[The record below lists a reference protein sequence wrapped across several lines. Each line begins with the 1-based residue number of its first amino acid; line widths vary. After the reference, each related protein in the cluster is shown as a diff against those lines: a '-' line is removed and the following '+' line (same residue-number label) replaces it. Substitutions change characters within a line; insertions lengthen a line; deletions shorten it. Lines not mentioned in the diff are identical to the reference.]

1 MAKCLFHNTNWNI
14 GPYKRGAEG
23 ETRGAS
29 RSKRKYRKATPKK
42 ANNNATM
49 PLLWLQ
55 SYRRNYFSSAIYIIP
70 KPCWSFRAGV
80 LLNRSFSFLFLLLS
94 RASPPFVSYDMD
106 HLSTVKSKEG
116 HGFLVPW
123 KRTQEVHASCGAHA
137 SGLGAESMGT
147 ANTRRE
153 KSLLMNRMTYAR
165 KQISRNGKGNRK
177 I

>member
-1 MAKCLFHNTNWNI
+1 M
-14 GPYKRGAEG
+14 
-23 ETRGAS
+23 
-29 RSKRKYRKATPKK
+29 TPNVSPK
-42 ANNNATM
+42 
-49 PLLWLQ
+49 
-55 SYRRNYFSSAIYIIP
+55 FSSAIDFNP
-70 KPCWSFRAGV
+70 KA
-80 LLNRSFSFLFLLLS
+80 LLVFSSWGSAQPELQSPFLLLS

-137 SGLGAESMGT
+137 SGLGAGSMGT

-165 KQISRNGKGNRK
+165 KQISRNGKRK
-177 I
+177 WEKEIVNLSLELFSNTTWEVGE